1 MRYVFNISKLHDLL
15 TFSPPHHTKATNR
28 KLIDES
34 VGARHFALWHGEME
48 PGGTAEFHVHD
59 EMEQAFIVLEGE
71 GLFRVGDQEYRLGGG
86 DIIFIPSKQ
95 PHQITSVG
103 DNTLKYLI
111 VWAPPPSSNPWQK

>member
-59 EMEQAFIVLEGE
+59 EMEQAFI
-71 GLFRVGDQEYRLGGG
+71 RLR
-86 DIIFIPSKQ
+86 Q
-95 PHQITSVG
+95 
-103 DNTLKYLI
+103 NTLWLATGMNGEANRAEAYRANRRRAGAALCRVAKAEAGLLRRNS
-111 VWAPPPSSNPWQK
+111 A

>member
-1 MRYVFNISKLHDLL
+1 MRYVFNIRKLHDLS
-15 TFSPPHHTKATNR
+15 TFSPPHHTTTTNR

-48 PGGTAEFHVHD
+48 PGGMAEPHAHE

-71 GLFRVGDQEYRLGGG
+71 GVFRVGDQEYRLGGG

-103 DNTLKYLI
+103 DKTLKYLV
-111 VWAPPPSSNPWQK
+111 VWGPPPSSHPWQK